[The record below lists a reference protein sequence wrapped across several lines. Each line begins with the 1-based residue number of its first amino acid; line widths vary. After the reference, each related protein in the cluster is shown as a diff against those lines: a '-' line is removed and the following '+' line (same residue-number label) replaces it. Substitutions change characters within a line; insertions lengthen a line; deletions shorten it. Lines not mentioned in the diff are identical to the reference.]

1 MNTANRYDVTSFPV
15 LSVSFSLSKRGSCER
30 GGGGRARLGTVHEHA
45 GGNVR
50 INIAYRCVISDV
62 FCLNKIMKLT
72 GGKCRAGRR
81 EREVGRWGGG
91 APANCAAIRYR
102 FRIN

>member
-1 MNTANRYDVTSFPV
+1 MLPV
-15 LSVSFSLSKRGSCER
+15 SQFSLYLFRCPKEGAVRGEEER
-30 GGGGRARLGTVHEHA
+30 RRAGLGTVHEHA

-81 EREVGRWGGG
+81 EREVGSWGGG